1 MNAPSILLWGF
12 VATLVLT
19 GTMVAAQGLGISRM
33 SIPFM
38 LGAAFTVDRQ
48 RALRVGF
55 LMHMANGWI
64 FAAVYA
70 AGFQSLG
77 RATWWMGALAG
88 ATHGLVALTV
98 GMAALPSIH
107 RNMATS
113 RQGPTPTRWLQP
125 PGFLALNY
133 GRRTP
138 LVALLAHVV
147 YGTILGAFYTLA

>member
-1 MNAPSILLWGF
+1 MNLPSILLWGF

-19 GTMVAAQGLGISRM
+19 GTMVAAQGLGVSRM

-38 LGAAFTVDRQ
+38 LGAALTVDRR
-48 RALRVGF
+48 RALRLGF

-88 ATHGLVALTV
+88 ATHATVALTV
-98 GMAALPSIH
+98 GMALLPSIH
-107 RNMATS
+107 RNMATA

-138 LVALLAHVV
+138 LVALVAHVI
-147 YGTILGAFYTLA
+147 YGTILGGFYTLS